1 MSQIPAAPPG
11 AVSAVSVSSV
21 SSAAAVATALSP
33 RPAARRSASRAR
45 RCAPSCNP
53 SAVVGLLLLA
63 AVLAVTL
70 FGPALMPADPFEIVS
85 APMEPPGAE
94 FLLGTDYLGR
104 DVLTGLVHGGRA
116 TLLVGVVAAVLSVL
130 IGVTV
135 GALAG
140 YYGGWIDE
148 ALMRVTEFFQVL
160 PTLLFA
166 MVLVTLF
173 SPSLA
178 TIAIA
183 IGVVSWT
190 GTARLARG
198 EFLRLKRREYVLAE
212 RVIGAGDARIIW
224 RVILPNALAPLIV
237 SATLAVGTAVLFEAG
252 LSFLGLGD
260 PNVMSWG
267 LMIGSN
273 RPYILTAWWAVTLPG
288 AAIFLTVLA
297 VSLIGDGL
305 NDALNPASRDGY
317 ERRRPA
323 GDDARRR
330 AGGRRGRSGAARGE
344 PDAGLSRA
352 RPQRRRAQCG
362 QLRAAAGRDAVPG
375 GRVRLRQE
383 HDRAGHHAAGAR
395 AGRIGGGRVLLRG
408 EDLAA
413 RDEGAM
419 RQVRGNSIS
428 MIFQEPMT
436 ALNPVYTVGEQIAE
450 PLRLHQGL
458 DKAGAGARHRD
469 AALGGHTRAGAARG

>member
-1 MSQIPAAPPG
+1 MSQTPPAVSLAAMQGQAARPPARPSYEALRVFARNPAALAG
-11 AVSAVSVSSV
+11 V
-21 SSAAAVATALSP
+21 
-33 RPAARRSASRAR
+33 
-45 RCAPSCNP
+45 
-53 SAVVGLLLLA
+53 LLLA
-63 AVLAVTL
+63 AILAVTL
-70 FGPALMPADPFEIVS
+70 FGPMIMEADPFEIAG
-85 APMEPPGAE
+85 APMTPPGADA
-94 FLLGTDYLGR
+94 LLGTDYLGR
-104 DVLTGLVHGGRA
+104 DVLTGMVYGGRA
-116 TLLVGVVAAVLSVL
+116 TLLVGVVAAVLSMA
-130 IGVTV
+130 IGLTV

-148 ALMRVTEFFQVL
+148 TLMRITEFFQVL

-183 IGVVSWT
+183 IGVVSWP

-237 SATLAVGTAVLFEAG
+237 SATLAIGTAILFEAG

-260 PNVMSWG
+260 PNIMSWG

-305 NDALNPASRDGY
+305 NDALNPNS
-317 ERRRPA
+317 
-323 GDDARRR
+323 
-330 AGGRRGRSGAARGE
+330 RGRA
-344 PDAGLSRA
+344 
-352 RPQRRRAQCG
+352 
-362 QLRAAAGRDAVPG
+362 
-375 GRVRLRQE
+375 
-383 HDRAGHHAAGAR
+383 
-395 AGRIGGGRVLLRG
+395 
-408 EDLAA
+408 
-413 RDEGAM
+413 
-419 RQVRGNSIS
+419 
-428 MIFQEPMT
+428 
-436 ALNPVYTVGEQIAE
+436 
-450 PLRLHQGL
+450 
-458 DKAGAGARHRD
+458 
-469 AALGGHTRAGAARG
+469 